1 MTLSIDQSS
10 CIKCGKCVKV
20 CPAAIFTQVKVGEVV
35 GIEHEEMCIGCG
47 HCAAACPT
55 GAVKHSD
62 FPAEK
67 VHPIDYTLLPTPE
80 QMMLLCKAR
89 RSNRTMTKQP
99 VPAEMLDM
107 IVEAAHR
114 APTATNAQ
122 SVSFTLV
129 TDPKRV
135 REVSEYT
142 LGIFGGVL
150 KKLKNPVLKP
160 LLKPLLKGV
169 YRYVPVFERL
179 LREDR
184 AGNDPILRH
193 ATALLFIHTPESN
206 RFGCEDCNLAYQ
218 NASLMAESLGVS
230 QVYMGFVMSAVKQ
243 DNKRGLAKSLGIDGH
258 IHAIMALG
266 MPAFRY
272 PNYIDRKDIK
282 VTKLE

>member
-1 MTLSIDQSS
+1 M
-10 CIKCGKCVKV
+10 
-20 CPAAIFTQVKVGEVV
+20 
-35 GIEHEEMCIGCG
+35 
-47 HCAAACPT
+47 
-55 GAVKHSD
+55 
-62 FPAEK
+62 
-67 VHPIDYTLLPTPE
+67 
-80 QMMLLCKAR
+80 
-89 RSNRTMTKQP
+89 
-99 VPAEMLDM
+99 
-107 IVEAAHR
+107 
-114 APTATNAQ
+114 
-122 SVSFTLV
+122 
-129 TDPKRV
+129 
-135 REVSEYT
+135 
-142 LGIFGGVL
+142 

-184 AGNDPILRH
+184 AENDPILRH

>member
-1 MTLSIDQSS
+1 MTLTIDQSS

-35 GIEHEEMCIGCG
+35 SIEHEEMCIGCG

-55 GAVKHSD
+55 GAVRHSD

-89 RSNRTMTKQP
+89 RSNRTMTKTP

-114 APTATNAQ
+114 APTASNAQ
-122 SVSFTLV
+122 GVAFTLV

-142 LGIFGGVL
+142 LGIFNGVL

-179 LREDR
+179 VREDQ

-193 ATALLFIHTPESN
+193 ATVLLLIHSPKSN

-218 NASLMAESLGVS
+218 NASLVAESLGVS
-230 QVYMGFVMSAVKQ
+230 QVYMGFVMSAIKQ
-243 DNKRGLAKSLGIDGH
+243 DKKRELAKAFGIDGH

-282 VTKLE
+282 VTRLE